1 MKEDNKDI
9 LPQMDSRSAKNL
21 REAIRQEEMACSP
34 MPSDLNVR
42 LMNRVGKEVNMV
54 KPKKSARLIWPWMAA
69 ACVAGI
75 IVIFLMPPRA
85 TQQAPQSQMGELLVA
100 HVAEDSIKQNEEVIG
115 KEESMPLIA
124 NAEHKAPKKKYT
136 KINQV
141 AKVENVEKEPLLAE
155 ATSIPTKEAEDF
167 FDVTLADVRRAA
179 LEKMMSCDMQCMNED
194 INMRANHLSTL
205 IQEQNQ

>member
-21 REAIRQEEMACSP
+21 REAIRQEEMACPP
-34 MPSDLNVR
+34 MPSDLNAR

-54 KPKKSARLIWPWMAA
+54 KPKKSARIILPWMAA
-69 ACVAGI
+69 ACVAG
-75 IVIFLMPPRA
+75 VFAIFLMPPKV
-85 TQQAPQSQMGELLVA
+85 TQQVPQLSKGELLIA
-100 HVAEDSIKQNEEVIG
+100 HVVEDSIKQNEEVIG
-115 KEESMPLIA
+115 KEKTQPLIA
-124 NAEHKAPKKKYT
+124 DVEHKAPKKKYT

-167 FDVTLADVRRAA
+167 FDVTLADVRRATS
-179 LEKMMSCDMQCMNED
+179 EKMMSCDMDCMNENIKYRGNRLAAL
-194 INMRANHLSTL
+194 IN
-205 IQEQNQ
+205 EQ